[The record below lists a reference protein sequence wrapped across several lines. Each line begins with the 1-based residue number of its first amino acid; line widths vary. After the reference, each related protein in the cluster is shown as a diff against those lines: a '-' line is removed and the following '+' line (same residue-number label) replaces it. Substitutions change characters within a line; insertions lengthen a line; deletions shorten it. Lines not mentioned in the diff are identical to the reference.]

1 MLNTTNKKM
10 AVVLLVIS
18 IIYLIVSFRLP
29 SYAYVPVDSDM
40 VPIAL
45 GVLLF
50 FLSIALYFIKD
61 EKSEEKVKL
70 PKEDLLAILIVIGFI
85 VTYIFLLEII
95 GFILIT
101 ALFIFFCSWF
111 LGFKKFITN
120 LIVSI
125 VLPFAIYYMFIA
137 LQIQLPQG
145 ILPF

>member
-1 MLNTTNKKM
+1 MLNTTNKKS
-10 AVVLLVIS
+10 AVVLFIFS
-18 IIYLIVSFRLP
+18 IIYLIASFQLP

-40 VPIAL
+40 VPIGL
-45 GVLLF
+45 GVLLL
-50 FLSIALYFIKD
+50 FLSIALFFIRD
-61 EKSEEKVKL
+61 EKSGKKAKL
-70 PKEDLLAILIVIGFI
+70 PKEDLLAILSVVGFI
-85 VTYIFLLEII
+85 LLYIFLLEII

-111 LGFKKFITN
+111 LGFKKYMTN

-125 VLPFAIYYMFIA
+125 ILPFAIYYLFEA